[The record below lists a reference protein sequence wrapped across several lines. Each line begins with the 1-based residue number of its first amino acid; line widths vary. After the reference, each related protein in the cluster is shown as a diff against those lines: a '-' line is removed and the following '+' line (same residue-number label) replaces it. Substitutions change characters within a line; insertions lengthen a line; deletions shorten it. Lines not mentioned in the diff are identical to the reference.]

1 MGELV
6 KLVCICG
13 TRQWQ
18 TEVLMRLGHAS
29 SSIFKKSTFSRQ
41 QLIWSPSVTAV
52 VDKTGIFTWSVCGST
67 LLRAH
72 TSWLSLW
79 IKSSCYRGICTC
91 LMTGILANRAS
102 RRSISLMIGT
112 RLFGK
117 PRHKNPFSVCE
128 MKSAD
133 LASIKSL
140 KSHIVN
146 RKVNTQVNWLEIRWI
161 RVTKNQPFQFSYK
174 YSHNALEAWK
184 VVDLSCR
191 TKGRQV
197 DMGRIPF
204 HAFMMAHAKSM
215 TKNWR
220 IFSCFLTISHQCF
233 TVSTRSW
240 VAVIGMMRLQRK

>member
-91 LMTGILANRAS
+91 LMTGILANRACQ
-102 RRSISLMIGT
+102 
-112 RLFGK
+112 K
-117 PRHKNPFSVCE
+117 K
-128 MKSAD
+128 K
-133 LASIKSL
+133 K
-140 KSHIVN
+140 
-146 RKVNTQVNWLEIRWI
+146 
-161 RVTKNQPFQFSYK
+161 
-174 YSHNALEAWK
+174 
-184 VVDLSCR
+184 
-191 TKGRQV
+191 QV
-197 DMGRIPF
+197 DDLYPWWLVLACSGNPDTKTRFLCVKWRVRTWHRSKVWSRILSIVRWT
-204 HAFMMAHAKSM
+204 HKW
-215 TKNWR
+215 TGWR
-220 IFSCFLTISHQCF
+220 F
-233 TVSTRSW
+233 
-240 VAVIGMMRLQRK
+240 AG